1 MSAVWFVRIVMLLM
15 FVLPG
20 ILSLWVGVSGKPV
33 VLREQGAGFWRRR
46 LGLRGARVVYV
57 VLGVLLLGCGVIFM
71 LDPLGVMGDI
81 SPR

>member
-20 ILSLWVGVSGKPV
+20 ILSLWVGVSGS
-33 VLREQGAGFWRRR
+33 RWFFESRGAGFWRRR
-46 LGLRGARVVYV
+46 LGLRGVRIVYV